1 MMSEN
6 QIKTKSSGLI
16 RKNWITENLG
26 LKVISVLLAGFL
38 WYLVNFTGSSEVAVE
53 VPITFEGIP
62 ANHELLWESSKTATV
77 WLAGRERIIRG
88 IVPDMVTAVLDLSHS
103 KAGESFYP
111 LNISNLRLP
120 HHVSAIKVYPTVIR
134 VLLEEIISKKL
145 RVVPKLAGHPANGF
159 VIDSVDIIPETI
171 IAEGVKRFL
180 EDEKDVVT
188 KLVNIEGISRDTKVE
203 TKLDMKGM
211 GYRIDS
217 DTVTLTI
224 KLRHK
229 EE

>member
-1 MMSEN
+1 MMLEK
-6 QIKTKSSGLI
+6 QIKTKPSGL
-16 RKNWITENLG
+16 KKQWITENLG

-53 VPITFEGIP
+53 VPIKFEGIP
-62 ANHELLWESSKTATV
+62 ASYELLWESSKTATV
-77 WLAGRERIIRG
+77 LLTGRERVIRG
-88 IVPDMVTAVLDLSHS
+88 VVPEMVTVALDLSHS

-111 LNISNLRLP
+111 LNFSNLRLP
-120 HHVSAIKVYPTVIR
+120 HHVSAVKISPTVIR
-134 VLLEEIISKKL
+134 VLLEEIITKEL
-145 RVVPKLAGHPANGF
+145 RVVPNLAGRPANGF
-159 VIDSVDIIPETI
+159 VVDSVDIIPETI

-180 EDEKDVVT
+180 EDEKEVFT
-188 KLVNIEGISRDTKVE
+188 ELVDIEGISRDTKFKA
-203 TKLDMKGM
+203 KLDMNGM

-217 DTVTLTI
+217 DTVMLTV